1 MTRIQHELDE
11 RYRLDQSL
19 PMGEALVQTLL
30 FLRRRWLSI
39 MLCGLIGLAVS
50 VLLVSRIEPLYKST
64 ALLMIERPRKSLLDA
79 ERATGLLEQTSY
91 IDSQLFVFYAAD
103 ILDDVRRSAGLVD
116 DPEFLPSPPGLIDQ
130 LARRVGRG
138 ATPLTANQIN
148 VTAIRK
154 LRNAVSV
161 SREGESNVVS
171 VSVSAA
177 SAQKSTTIA
186 NAFVDAY
193 IAKSQ
198 LHQADKAARIA
209 DWMENR
215 ALQIKLQLSAA
226 ELAVAAFRTENRLVE
241 GENGAT
247 PSNQQLFELN
257 AELIRTRTELAAR
270 RAAYNRATLLADT
283 GGDLQTL
290 PEVQGNEIVRELRSE
305 MFGLERRIGDL
316 IQQSNETDRRVSP
329 LRDQF
334 TEVNAQISA
343 EVSRIIAAIG
353 NEIETLEA
361 SEVLLSTG
369 VSDAGGQ
376 SGDDD
381 RANVTLQKLERVAE
395 SYRELYQPYLADISL
410 AREGGSL
417 LVSGTDVVSP
427 AVPPVDPSYPPK
439 KAMVV
444 LFTLLGRGFG
454 GLLGLMREW
463 LQQGFVTA
471 AQVESM
477 LGFSVPNSLPKLRRN
492 DLPMDIVQKDPASLY
507 AEAVQVVRNALLVN
521 NEGVSSP
528 VIFVTSAGVGDGKTS
543 LSSALAASA
552 VNARQRVLIIDADF
566 RRAGMSHLVSAV
578 EVDGLSDILTSP
590 DLHFDV
596 PTDMQSIGIDIMPI
610 GQMRVRP
617 AALLNGNG
625 MSRILAHAR
634 KSYDLIII
642 DGPPVANF
650 ADATILSSLS
660 DTVVFVVRCRP
671 PRANLRARHC
681 AAYPPK
687 SSPVPSSMASI
698 PIPSHITVR
707 LIIGTSLTCWPRLPP
722 RMWNRICIGLLP

>member
-1 MTRIQHELDE
+1 MTRMQHELDE
-11 RYRLDQSL
+11 RHRLDQSL

-39 MLCGLIGLAVS
+39 TLCGLIGLAVS

-64 ALLMIERPRKSLLDA
+64 ALLMIERPRNSPLDA

-91 IDSQLFVFYAAD
+91 IDGQLFVFYAAD
-103 ILDDVRRSAGLVD
+103 ILDNVRRSAGLVD
-116 DPEFLPSPPGLIDQ
+116 DTEFLPSPPGLMDQ
-130 LARRVGRG
+130 LANRMGRG
-138 ATPLTANQIN
+138 PVPLTADQIDAA
-148 VTAIRK
+148 AIGK
-154 LRNAVSV
+154 LRAALSV
-161 SREGESNVVS
+161 SREGDSNVVS
-171 VSVSAA
+171 VSASAT
-177 SAQKSTTIA
+177 SAQKAATIA
-186 NAFVDAY
+186 NAFMDAY

-198 LHQADKAARIA
+198 LHQADKAVRIA

-215 ALQIKLQLSAA
+215 ALQIRLQLSAA
-226 ELAVAAFRTENRLVE
+226 EQAVAAFRTENRLVE

-247 PSNQQLFELN
+247 LSNQQLFELN

-270 RAAYNRATLLADT
+270 RAAFNRATLLADT

-316 IQQSNETDRRVSP
+316 IQQSSETDRRVSP
-329 LRDQF
+329 LRDQLA
-334 TEVNAQISA
+334 EVNAQISA

-361 SEVLLSTG
+361 REVLLSAG

-376 SGDDD
+376 SGDDG
-381 RANVTLQKLERVAE
+381 RANVTLQELERVAE

-427 AVPPVDPSYPPK
+427 AVPPIDPSYPPK
-439 KAMVV
+439 KVMVV
-444 LFTLLGRGFG
+444 LFTLLGLGFG

-471 AQVESM
+471 TQVESM
-477 LGFSVPNSLPKLRRN
+477 LGFSVLNSLPKLRRN
-492 DLPMDIVQKDPASLY
+492 DVPMDIVQKDPASPY

-642 DGPPVANF
+642 DGPPVANL

-660 DTVVFVVRCRP
+660 DTVVFVVRWQATSRQSACE
-671 PRANLRARHC
+671 ALR
-681 AAYPPK
+681 
-687 SSPVPSSMASI
+687 
-698 PIPSHITVR
+698 
-707 LIIGTSLTCWPRLPP
+707 RLPAEKIAGVVLNGVDP
-722 RMWNRICIGLLP
+722 NTTAHYGETYNRYVSNVLAKTAA